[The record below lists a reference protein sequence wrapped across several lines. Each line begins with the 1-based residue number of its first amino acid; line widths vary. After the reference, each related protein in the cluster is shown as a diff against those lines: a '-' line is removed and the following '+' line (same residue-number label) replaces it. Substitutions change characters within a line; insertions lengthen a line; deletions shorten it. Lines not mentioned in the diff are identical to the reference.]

1 MALTVNFSVA
11 SNITTPTVITLAD
24 TSTGTD
30 NTITQRRVYLQK
42 ADGSYLTPKGSTT
55 NYITWIYADSTIAIS
70 VLDQDYALN
79 ITVQWLASSTIAYTK
94 ATLAEFNNYAV
105 TYRIKL
111 LKAQA
116 SNPRFINSQNFFQ
129 VESNVTTYIDG
140 ANSAVSIA
148 GDIDLA
154 QLCNEKNK
162 VIIANPK
169 LVY

>member
-1 MALTVNFSVA
+1 M
-11 SNITTPTVITLAD
+11 
-24 TSTGTD
+24 
-30 NTITQRRVYLQK
+30 
-42 ADGSYLTPKGSTT
+42 T
-55 NYITWIYADSTIAIS
+55 N
-70 VLDQDYALN
+70 
-79 ITVQWLASSTIAYTK
+79 TK

-129 VESNVTTYIDG
+129 VESNITTYIDG
-140 ANSAVSIA
+140 ANSAVAIA